1 MGIYIYYMNSH
12 GRNMNKFN
20 GLMKTRNSGNSRKS
34 NTSPNISN
42 ILFKTISI
50 LIIVVLLLLAAN
62 IIYYYTSDCYQKKNL
77 IDYMTSMSLDT
88 CTIKESK
95 TNSLPYIERK
105 LENDKEV
112 FHIGNQDFTYKQ
124 AKCKC
129 ASYGA
134 RLATKSEVIETY
146 NKGGDWC
153 SYGWSE
159 GQSAYYPTQ
168 KCTWDKLQRQGKNN
182 KYSCGMPGVNGGFFS
197 NPKLKFGVNCY
208 GVKPKGKAVVQ
219 KKPKCKKKDFCERER
234 NYNASHK
241 LGTDDIIPFN
251 HKKWSMF

>member
-1 MGIYIYYMNSH
+1 MNSY
-12 GRNMNKFN
+12 NSNTKKFN
-20 GLMKTRNSGNSRKS
+20 GLIRTGNSKGKKIS
-34 NTSPNISN
+34 SVNVSN
-42 ILFKTISI
+42 ILLKTISI
-50 LIIVVLLLLAAN
+50 LIVVILLLLAAN
-62 IIYYYTSDCYQKKNL
+62 TIYYYTSECYQKKSL
-77 IDYMTSMSLDT
+77 LDYLGSFSLEP
-88 CTIKESK
+88 CAIKESK
-95 TNSLPYIERK
+95 TKSLPYAERE

-112 FHIGNQDFTYKQ
+112 FHISNQDFTYDQ

-129 ASYGA
+129 ASYGG
-134 RLATKSEVIETY
+134 RLATKTEVIETY

-168 KCTWDKLQRQGKNN
+168 KCTWDKLQRQGNKN

-208 GVKPKGKAVVQ
+208 GVKPQGKAAVQ
-219 KKPKCKKKDFCERER
+219 KKPRCKKKDFCEREV

-241 LGTDDIIPFN
+241 LGTDDILPFN